1 MSVELRTGSL
11 ALSAYSKK
19 YPWVGNC
26 DREGCYY
33 FIAGE
38 TREEV
43 EHKVKP
49 ENHRCPLKGST
60 HMGEMKRPKNGYE
73 RIWDELDETVSILKD
88 SAHLSVDEKEKE
100 KRYAQGLAFALAA
113 IGQYQL
119 TTVEQI
125 NKEANKRWKWRTG
138 QAPFTPTQ
146 GYTWGL
152 EDDTPAWEHPNNE
165 YWRGVQERARK
176 EAAEARANAEA
187 ATPTTTPRASARAQ
201 RASTKKQ
208 LTEQQI
214 AAIRMAKAMIP
225 SADLA
230 KMYGCTVADIEAVV

>member
-1 MSVELRTGSL
+1 MRAITVELRAGSL
-11 ALSAYSKK
+11 ALSRYSKQ

-26 DREGCYY
+26 EVEDCYY
-33 FIAGE
+33 FIAGR

-43 EHKVKP
+43 EEKVKP

-88 SAHLSVDEKEKE
+88 PDTPADKKETE
-100 KRYAQGLAFALAA
+100 RRFAQGLAFALAA

-119 TTVEQI
+119 QTVEQI
-125 NKEANKRWKWRTG
+125 NKEANERWKMRTG
-138 QAPFTPTQ
+138 QVMWRPTQ

-165 YWRGVQERARK
+165 YWREQQKKIQEKAK
-176 EAAEARANAEA
+176 AEAAESRARAEA
-187 ATPTTTPRASARAQ
+187 ATPGKVKSIK
-201 RASTKKQ
+201 SKVV
-208 LTEQQI
+208 LTDQQI
-214 AAIRMAKAMIP
+214 AGIRMAKGMV
-225 SADLA
+225 STSDLA
-230 KMYGCTVADIEAVV
+230 KMYGVPEAEIEAVV